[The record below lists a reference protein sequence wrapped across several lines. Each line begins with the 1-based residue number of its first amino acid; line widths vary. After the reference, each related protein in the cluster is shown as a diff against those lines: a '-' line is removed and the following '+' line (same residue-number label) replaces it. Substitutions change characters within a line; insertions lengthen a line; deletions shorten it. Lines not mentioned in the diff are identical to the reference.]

1 MELMD
6 QKERRGMNI
15 KGFMKKNWLLIA
27 TVIAVVLGMYGDLHT
42 HDRRPLCMWRIVDC
56 PHPLL
61 CLDVQRTPVVLV
73 CYRLVMRVFSAV
85 SVHYRNRLIHAFV
98 CPFIGMSI
106 PHKPGESLSSAG
118 VFYRRCMLG

>member
-42 HDRRPLCMWRIVDC
+42 RPTTLCMWRIVDC

-61 CLDVQRTPVVLV
+61 
-73 CYRLVMRVFSAV
+73 
-85 SVHYRNRLIHAFV
+85 
-98 CPFIGMSI
+98 
-106 PHKPGESLSSAG
+106 
-118 VFYRRCMLG
+118 

>member
-42 HDRRPLCMWRIVDC
+42 RPT
-56 PHPLL
+56 
-61 CLDVQRTPVVLV
+61 TPVHVENRGLPSPSAMSGCATHPRRFGVLPS
-73 CYRLVMRVFSAV
+73 RDASVFSG
-85 SVHYRNRLIHAFV
+85 
-98 CPFIGMSI
+98 IGA
-106 PHKPGESLSSAG
+106 L
-118 VFYRRCMLG
+118 